1 MPTRVPPMKLNAA
14 KRQDVAGKP
23 RPRMGMVAAERVNRI
38 GRSIRMSDRY
48 LRRHHGILNH
58 QDFLGFSI
66 WLGSIAGMIGMAVLY
81 YFNIAPAWSVIVVNA
96 ILASFLHELEHD
108 LIHSLY
114 FRETWVEKMMMWGV
128 WMFRVNTPS
137 PFYRKKIHLLHHKE
151 SGQLSDIEEQMIGNG
166 MKWGLTRII
175 VMLDQGL
182 AFLINSRRV
191 GKTAPKLSKAE
202 MAKAA
207 FPFTYMYQATSLVFI
222 NGNLYLLLMPLFNP
236 AFVAPAW
243 LVQVMTV
250 VNFLAVVIGLPNFI
264 RQGSLQIVS
273 SSMHYFGDVN
283 PDASV
288 GVLEQ
293 CQVMTARSW
302 YMLPFELFCF
312 NFGSTHAI
320 HHFIVNQ
327 PFYLRQLGAGYSHAA
342 MKKYGVRF
350 DDHGSFARAN
360 RYNLTPQP
368 PLHNVERGSA
378 LARG

>member
-1 MPTRVPPMKLNAA
+1 MHLTAADRV
-14 KRQDVAGKP
+14 KR
-23 RPRMGMVAAERVNRI
+23 I
-38 GRSIRMSDRY
+38 SRSIRMSDKY
-48 LRRHHGILNH
+48 LRRHFPILN
-58 QDFLGFSI
+58 QQNFLGLAI
-66 WLGSIAGMIGMAVLY
+66 WTLSIAGMIGMAAAY
-81 YFNIAPAWSVIVVNA
+81 YYAMVPAWSVIVVNG

-114 FRETWVEKMMMWGV
+114 FKETWIEKMMMWGV
-128 WMFRVNTPS
+128 WIFRLNTPS
-137 PFYRKKIHLLHHKE
+137 PFYRKKIHLLHHKD

-166 MKWGLTRII
+166 MKWGIKRII
-175 VMLDQGL
+175 TMLDQGL
-182 AFLINSRRV
+182 AFLINARRV
-191 GKTAPKLSKAE
+191 KKTAPKLSMLE

-222 NGNLYLLLMPLFNP
+222 NGNLYVLIMPLIDP
-236 AFVAPAW
+236 AFQAPLW
-243 LVQVMTV
+243 LTQVLTV

-264 RQGSLQIVS
+264 RQGSLQIIS

-288 GVLEQ
+288 GLLEQ

-302 YMLPFELFCF
+302 YMLPFQVFCF
-312 NFGSTHAI
+312 NFGSTHGI

-360 RYNLTPQP
+360 RYHLETMAATTPS
-368 PLHNVERGSA
+368 GAIKGTGAFS
-378 LARG
+378 

>member
-1 MPTRVPPMKLNAA
+1 MPTKIPAISLGA
-14 KRQDVAGKP
+14 K
-23 RPRMGMVAAERVNRI
+23 ERVNRI
-38 GRSIRMSDRY
+38 SSSIRRADRY
-48 LRRHHGILNH
+48 LRRHFPILNH
-58 QDFLGFSI
+58 QNLIGFSI
-66 WLGSIAGMIGMAVLY
+66 WLGSIAGMLGMAALY
-81 YFNIAPAWSVIVVNA
+81 FFDLAPAWSVIVVNA

-114 FRETWVEKMMMWGV
+114 FKETWIEKLMMWGV
-128 WMFRVNTPS
+128 WAFRVNTPS

-166 MKWGLTRII
+166 MKWGLKRII

-182 AFLINSRRV
+182 AFLINARRV

-202 MAKAA
+202 MARAA
-207 FPFTYMYQATSLVFI
+207 FPFTYMYQATSLLFL
-222 NGNLYLLLMPLFNP
+222 NGNAYLLAMPYIEPGFQAN
-236 AFVAPAW
+236 ATF
-243 LVQVMTV
+243 VQVMTV

-288 GVLEQ
+288 GLLEQ

-302 YMLPFELFCF
+302 YMLPFQLFCF
-312 NFGSTHAI
+312 NFGSTHGI

-327 PFYLRQLGAGYSHAA
+327 PFYLRQLAAGYSHAA

-350 DDHGSFARAN
+350 DDYGSFTRAN
-360 RYNLTPQP
+360 RYHLPEAETRSGSHPQTAAAQ
-368 PLHNVERGSA
+368 G
-378 LARG
+378 

>member
-1 MPTRVPPMKLNAA
+1 MPTRVPPMKLT
-14 KRQDVAGKP
+14 
-23 RPRMGMVAAERVNRI
+23 AAERVNRI

-81 YFNIAPAWSVIVVNA
+81 YFNFAPAWSVIVVNA

-166 MKWGLTRII
+166 MKWGLKRII

-207 FPFTYMYQATSLVFI
+207 FPFTYMYQATSLIFI
-222 NGNLYLLLMPLFNP
+222 NGNLYLLLMPLFN
-236 AFVAPAW
+236 AGFVAPAW
-243 LVQVMTV
+243 LMQVMTV

-273 SSMHYFGDVN
+273 SSMHYFGDVD

-360 RYNLTPQP
+360 RYHLEAANDSQGMGVLKGQG
-368 PLHNVERGSA
+368 VF
-378 LARG
+378 

>member
-1 MPTRVPPMKLNAA
+1 MPTNISAMSMA
-14 KRQDVAGKP
+14 
-23 RPRMGMVAAERVNRI
+23 AAERVTRI
-38 GRSIRMSDRY
+38 SRSIRMADRH
-48 LRRHHGILNH
+48 LRRHFPVLN
-58 QDFLGFSI
+58 QQNLIGFTI
-66 WLGSIAGMIGMAVLY
+66 WLGSIAGMVGMAALY
-81 YFNIAPAWSVIVVNA
+81 FFDLAPAWSVIVVNA

-114 FRETWVEKMMMWGV
+114 FRETWIEKLMMWGV
-128 WMFRVNTPS
+128 WAFRVNTPS

-166 MKWGLTRII
+166 MKWGIVRII

-191 GKTAPKLSKAE
+191 GKTAPKLSKIE
-202 MAKAA
+202 MARAA
-207 FPFTYMYQATSLVFI
+207 FPFTYMYQATSLLFLGG
-222 NGNLYLLLMPLFNP
+222 NGYLLTMPHIEPGFQANA
-236 AFVAPAW
+236 AF
-243 LVQVMTV
+243 LQVMVV

-288 GVLEQ
+288 GLLEQ
-293 CQVMTARSW
+293 CQVMTARTW
-302 YMLPFELFCF
+302 YMLPFQLFCF
-312 NFGSTHAI
+312 NFGSTHGI

-327 PFYLRQLGAGYSHAA
+327 PFYLRQFAAGYSHAA

-350 DDHGSFARAN
+350 DDHGSIARAN
-360 RYNLTPQP
+360 RYGSTALTTGHSSFRSPSP
-368 PLHNVERGSA
+368 GGEGVG
-378 LARG
+378 G